1 MGQLCM
7 VAAND
12 RTQDNFD
19 WGCYTITKLFYYEI
33 DFLMFLEQKMLQILS
48 STFSL
53 LTLIKISFDLLS
65 LSSFKALK

>member
-1 MGQLCM
+1 M

-33 DFLMFLEQKMLQILS
+33 DFLMFLEQKMLQIFVIDFFPFNFDKNQLW

-53 LTLIKISFDLLS
+53 FLQSFEIGT
-65 LSSFKALK
+65 